1 MRLAL
6 VIVRVVGR
14 EREIV
19 RHLSEEELDRLQSET
34 DSIKEYKRLT
44 FLKRLYDGAAL
55 AAAAQDIG
63 VSQGTASNWVTR
75 WNEGGLGKLTPNFG
89 GGRPPKLDEA
99 EQEQLI
105 ARLREGQPWK
115 KQEIQHLLNEEFDV
129 EYHPHY
135 LPTFLDKLGLHYAIP
150 RTKRPK
156 RPENAEEILDERV
169 RYAFDEEALEQP
181 HNKRED
187 DADDEDWDRDENIR
201 TDGGTVV
208 GFFDISHPQP
218 WDNSQRMYTVDE
230 PHIER
235 KLVKIDTPAAGFYAL
250 NGESV
255 LSFPPNQ
262 EKEKI
267 CGCFEK
273 VREQNPA
280 KRILLVLDN
289 FSSHVC
295 KYTRKRA
302 HELGIDLI
310 FLPVG
315 SPDLNP
321 IEPVWKSLKW
331 ESSPFIVE
339 GGDEYRRR
347 ITELFGNLTNQL
359 SFASSWIE
367 NHLDNY
373 LNKLV

>member
-1 MRLAL
+1 M
-6 VIVRVVGR
+6 VGR

-218 WDNSQRMYTVDE
+218 WDNFQRMYTVDE